1 MVQLNTIVIFCDCQT
16 SKCMTHDIR
25 NDSIYVE
32 ENYYLFI
39 SDHVIGSKNKNKKLF
54 VQKVI
59 NV

>member
-1 MVQLNTIVIFCDCQT
+1 
-16 SKCMTHDIR
+16 MTHDIR

-39 SDHVIGSKNKNKKLF
+39 SDHVIGSKNKKLF